1 MASAEK
7 EYMMARQKRSQR
19 IKKIV
24 GLVSLVG
31 FSSSMVFA
39 AVSGMRN
46 AMENNTSSQSQA
58 ASVES
63 SLQKR
68 AKGFELVLQREP
80 ENKTALEGLVRLR
93 LALKD
98 EKNAI
103 APLEK
108 LVGLQPER
116 GDYKAALERLKKKI
130 GKGESKRKSTG
141 KTR

>member
-7 EYMMARQKRSQR
+7 EYIMARQKRSQR
-19 IKKIV
+19 IRRIV

-39 AVSGMRN
+39 AVP
-46 AMENNTSSQSQA
+46 AIKKAFENDTSLQSQA

-63 SLQKR
+63 SLKKQ

-80 ENKTALEGLVRLR
+80 ENKTALSGLVRLR

-98 EKNAI
+98 EKGAI

-108 LVGLQPER
+108 LVELQPER
-116 GDYKAALERLKKKI
+116 GDYKVALERLKKGV
-130 GKGESKRKSTG
+130 GKSDH
-141 KTR
+141 

>member
-7 EYMMARQKRSQR
+7 EYIMARQKRSQR
-19 IKKIV
+19 IRRIV

-39 AVSGMRN
+39 AVP
-46 AMENNTSSQSQA
+46 AIKKAFENDTSLQSQA
-58 ASVES
+58 TSAES
-63 SLQKR
+63 SLKKQ

-80 ENKTALEGLVRLR
+80 ENQTALAGLVRLR

-98 EKNAI
+98 EKGAI

-108 LVGLQPER
+108 LLELQPER
-116 GDYKAALERLKKKI
+116 EDYKVSLEHLKKGMEK
-130 GKGESKRKSTG
+130 SKQQNQK
-141 KTR
+141 

>member
-19 IKKIV
+19 IRRIV
-24 GLVSLVG
+24 GLVSLVS

-39 AVSGMRN
+39 AVPAIRN
-46 AMENNTSSQSQA
+46 AMENDTSSQSQA

-63 SLQKR
+63 SLKKQ

-98 EKNAI
+98 EKGAI

-108 LVGLQPER
+108 LVELRPER
-116 GDYKAALERLKKKI
+116 GDYKVVLERLKKGV
-130 GKGESKRKSTG
+130 GKGEK
-141 KTR
+141 

>member
-1 MASAEK
+1 MTSTDK

-24 GLVSLVG
+24 GLVSLVS

-39 AVSGMRN
+39 AVPAIKN
-46 AMENNTSSQSQA
+46 AIENDTSSQSQA
-58 ASVES
+58 VSVES
-63 SLQKR
+63 SLKKQ

-98 EKNAI
+98 EKSAI

-108 LVGLQPER
+108 LVELQPER
-116 GDYKAALERLKKKI
+116 EDYKIALERLKKGV
-130 GKGESKRKSTG
+130 GKGRE
-141 KTR
+141 